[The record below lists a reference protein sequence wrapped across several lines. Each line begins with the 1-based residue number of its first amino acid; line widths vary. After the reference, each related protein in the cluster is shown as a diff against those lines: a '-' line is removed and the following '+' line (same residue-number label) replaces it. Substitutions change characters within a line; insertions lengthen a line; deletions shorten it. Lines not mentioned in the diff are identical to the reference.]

1 MPDEEPKNRTRPDW
15 GSREERWI
23 SDMGSGIAHNSE
35 QELSYV
41 PSIYSGIRVG
51 GPDWSRARRS
61 PVLAWLALHV
71 SPVGDRHSRSNG
83 VLKDFITYLEQQT
96 CPCIIVAVFRRVVS
110 NRAIVARFALI
121 TLPCSMKPS
130 DGPLQKLLGEQWA

>member
-1 MPDEEPKNRTRPDW
+1 MCLRCIQVYGLGGLTGHVRGAHQPSL
-15 GSREERWI
+15 GSPYM
-23 SDMGSGIAHNSE
+23 SVLSATGIVDQMEFS
-35 QELSYV
+35 Q
-41 PSIYSGIRVG
+41 
-51 GPDWSRARRS
+51 
-61 PVLAWLALHV
+61 
-71 SPVGDRHSRSNG
+71 
-83 VLKDFITYLEQQT
+83 DFITYLEQQT